1 LIGINFPEQA
11 LITSCATM
19 PPRRAQMGLMT
30 PLKRVTSDKGRE
42 GREEEGTPAG
52 ERQLLNQL
60 VKRFQTLHL
69 GEGRR

>member
-1 LIGINFPEQA
+1 
-11 LITSCATM
+11 
-19 PPRRAQMGLMT
+19 MGLMT
-30 PLKRVTSDKGRE
+30 PLTRVTPDKGRE